1 MRPSSPR
8 HADELENRPGL
19 TQFCNQDLNKARKQD
34 IALGFGGSLRLCGLK
49 RMSNAKYMQT
59 LDSHVYSEL
68 KRLAKE
74 RGVSVQELVRA
85 VIVPDWMR
93 ANRKRS
99 AEKR

>member
-1 MRPSSPR
+1 
-8 HADELENRPGL
+8 
-19 TQFCNQDLNKARKQD
+19 
-34 IALGFGGSLRLCGLK
+34 
-49 RMSNAKYMQT
+49 MSNAKYMQT
-59 LDSHVYSEL
+59 LDSHVHSEL

-99 AEKR
+99 AERR

>member
-1 MRPSSPR
+1 
-8 HADELENRPGL
+8 
-19 TQFCNQDLNKARKQD
+19 
-34 IALGFGGSLRLCGLK
+34 LGFGGSLRLCGLK
-49 RMSNAKYMQT
+49 RMANAKYMQT

-68 KRLAKE
+68 KRLARE

-93 ANRKRS
+93 ANGKRS

>member
-1 MRPSSPR
+1 M
-8 HADELENRPGL
+8 A
-19 TQFCNQDLNKARKQD
+19 
-34 IALGFGGSLRLCGLK
+34 
-49 RMSNAKYMQT
+49 NAKYMQT

-93 ANRKRS
+93 ANGKRS
-99 AEKR
+99 AERR